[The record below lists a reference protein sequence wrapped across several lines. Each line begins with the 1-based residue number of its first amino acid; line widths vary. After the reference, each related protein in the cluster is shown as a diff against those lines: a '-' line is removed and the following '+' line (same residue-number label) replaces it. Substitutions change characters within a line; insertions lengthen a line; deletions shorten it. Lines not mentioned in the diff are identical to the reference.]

1 MNSHMQ
7 LSLSRRDDLESLA
20 YCLIYL
26 WAGKLPW
33 YKSDNKRYNNE
44 TIFKIKIEFSSY
56 GYDNIYIP
64 NNLMKF
70 LDYAIKLKFEE
81 LPNYKYLKDLIK
93 EL

>member
-1 MNSHMQ
+1 ME

-33 YKSDNKRYNNE
+33 SKGYNNE
-44 TIFKIKIEFSSY
+44 AVFNLKIELSSY
-56 GYDNIYIP
+56 GYDNKYIP

-70 LDYAIKLKFEE
+70 FDYTIKLKFEE

-93 EL
+93 GL